1 MRKKVKQLVFLL
13 LFISSSIFAQS
24 GKYKVDPE
32 HSFANWKI
40 RHVVSKTSG
49 TIPDMTGDMMINL
62 DDMSQSKINVEMSLL
77 KIDSDHKK
85 RDNHIQEK
93 KFLNTSVFPTI
104 TFNSTKI
111 VMKDDINGVVSGTL
125 AMGGVEKTLDIP
137 FTLLGFG
144 DDPWGG
150 YRVGLEGNIDLKASD
165 FGYSWGLKEN
175 SSLGDKIE
183 VNLLVEGIKQ

>member
-13 LFISSSIFAQS
+13 VFISSSIFAQS
-24 GKYKVDPE
+24 GTYKVDPE

-49 TIPDMTGDMMINL
+49 TIPDMTGEMLINL

-111 VMKDDINGVVSGTL
+111 VMQDDTNGVVSGTL

-137 FTLLGFG
+137 FILLGFG
-144 DDPWGG
+144 DDPWDG

-183 VNLLVEGIKQ
+183 VNLLVEGIRQ

>member
-1 MRKKVKQLVFLL
+1 MRKKVKQLIFLL
-13 LFISSSIFAQS
+13 VFISSSIFAQS

-49 TIPDMTGDMMINL
+49 TIPDMTGEMMINL
-62 DDMSQSKINVEMSLL
+62 DDISQSKINVEMSLL

-104 TFNSTKI
+104 TFNSTEI
-111 VMKDDINGVVSGTL
+111 VMKNDANGVVSGTL
-125 AMGGVEKTLDIP
+125 VMGGVEKTLDIP

>member
-1 MRKKVKQLVFLL
+1 MKQLVILL
-13 LFISSSIFAQS
+13 VFVSSSIFAQS
-24 GKYKVDPE
+24 GTYKVDHE

-111 VMKDDINGVVSGTL
+111 VMQDDTNGVVTGTL
-125 AMGGVEKTLDIP
+125 AMGGVEKILDIP
-137 FTLLGFG
+137 FILLGFG

-150 YRVGLEGNIDLKASD
+150 YRVGLEGNINLKASD

>member
-13 LFISSSIFAQS
+13 VFISSSIFAQS
-24 GKYKVDPE
+24 GNYKVDPE

-49 TIPDMTGDMMINL
+49 TIPDMTGEMMINL

-111 VMKDDINGVVSGTL
+111 MMKNDTNGVVSGTL
-125 AMGGVEKTLDIP
+125 AMGGVEKKLDIP

>member
-1 MRKKVKQLVFLL
+1 MRKKVKQLVLL
-13 LFISSSIFAQS
+13 LVFISSYIFAQS
-24 GKYKVDPE
+24 GTYKVDPE

-111 VMKDDINGVVSGTL
+111 VMKDDTNGVVSGTL
-125 AMGGVEKTLDIP
+125 VMGGVEKTLDIP

-150 YRVGLEGNIDLKASD
+150 YRVGLEGSIDLKASD
-165 FGYSWGLKEN
+165 FGHTWALTAN

-183 VNLLVEGIKQ
+183 VNLLVDGIKQ

>member
-1 MRKKVKQLVFLL
+1 
-13 LFISSSIFAQS
+13 
-24 GKYKVDPE
+24 
-32 HSFANWKI
+32 
-40 RHVVSKTSG
+40 
-49 TIPDMTGDMMINL
+49 MINL

-104 TFNSTKI
+104 TFDSTKI
-111 VMKDDINGVVSGTL
+111 VMKDDKNGVASGTL
-125 AMGGVEKTLDIP
+125 AMGGVKKTLDIP
-137 FTLLGFG
+137 FNLLSFG

-150 YRVGLEGNIDLKASD
+150 YRVGLEGNVDIKASD

-183 VNLLVEGIKQ
+183 VNLLVEGIRQ

>member
-1 MRKKVKQLVFLL
+1 VKQFVLL
-13 LFISSSIFAQS
+13 LVFISSSIFAQS
-24 GKYKVDPE
+24 GTYKVDPE

-49 TIPDMTGDMMINL
+49 TIPDITGEMMINL

-111 VMKDDINGVVSGTL
+111 VMKDDTNGVVTGTL
-125 AMGGVEKTLDIP
+125 VMGGVEKPLDIP

-183 VNLLVEGIKQ
+183 VNLLVEGIKL

>member
-13 LFISSSIFAQS
+13 IFISSSIFAQS
-24 GKYKVDPE
+24 GIYKVDPE

-40 RHVVSKTSG
+40 RHVISKTSG
-49 TIPDMTGDMMINL
+49 TIPGMTGEMTINL
-62 DDMSQSKINVEMSLL
+62 DDISQSKINIEMSLL

-85 RDNHIQEK
+85 RDDHIQEK

-104 TFNSTKI
+104 AFNSTKI
-111 VMKDDINGVVSGTL
+111 VMKDDTNGVVSGTL
-125 AMGGVEKTLDIP
+125 VMGGVEKTLDIP

>member
-125 AMGGVEKTLDIP
+125 AMGGVEKKLDIP

>member
-1 MRKKVKQLVFLL
+1 MRKKVKQLVLL
-13 LFISSSIFAQS
+13 LVFISSSIFAQS
-24 GKYKVDPE
+24 GTYKVDSE

-49 TIPDMTGDMMINL
+49 TIPDMTGEMTINL

-104 TFNSTKI
+104 TFNSSKI
-111 VMKDDINGVVSGTL
+111 VMQDDKNGVVSGTL
-125 AMGGVEKTLDIP
+125 AMGGVEKKLDIP